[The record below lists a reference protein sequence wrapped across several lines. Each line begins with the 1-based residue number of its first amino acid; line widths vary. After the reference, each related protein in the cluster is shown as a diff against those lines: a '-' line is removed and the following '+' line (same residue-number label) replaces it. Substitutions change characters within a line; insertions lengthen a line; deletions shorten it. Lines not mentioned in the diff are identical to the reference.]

1 MEIFYTSKAAKQLEN
16 LPRQIQKRKRIAEK
30 MRFYAKQENPLKFAK
45 RLTDY
50 REGGFRFRI
59 GEYRLIFDV
68 IKNKIYIL
76 KIDKRDKIYD

>member
-1 MEIFYTSKAAKQLEN
+1 MEIFYTNKAVKQLEN
-16 LPRQIQKRKRIAEK
+16 LPRQIQKRIVEK

-50 REGGFRFRI
+50 REGEFRFRI

-68 IKNKIYIL
+68 VKDKIYIL

>member
-1 MEIFYTSKAAKQLEN
+1 MEIFYTDKAAKQLEN
-16 LPRQIQKRKRIAEK
+16 LPRQIQKRIVEK

-45 RLTDY
+45 RLSDY
-50 REGGFRFRI
+50 REGEFRFRV

-76 KIDKRDKIYD
+76 KDLYS